1 MPIYRTEY
9 IAIDA
14 KCLTWTALR
23 PHSGISP
30 IYQCVAFINSQ
41 IGIIMENIMKINKRF
56 RQLGGQVPFFSC
68 CKLSIPCFAH
78 RDRNGF
84 ASSDPGFMLRLA
96 LGATNRKDGCGP
108 IVNEEHF
115 RVPQKPK
122 Q

>member
-23 PHSGISP
+23 PHSGRSP
-30 IYQCVAFINSQ
+30 IYQCVSFINSQ

-78 RDRNGF
+78 
-84 ASSDPGFMLRLA
+84 PGFMLRLA

-108 IVNEEHF
+108 ILNEEHF